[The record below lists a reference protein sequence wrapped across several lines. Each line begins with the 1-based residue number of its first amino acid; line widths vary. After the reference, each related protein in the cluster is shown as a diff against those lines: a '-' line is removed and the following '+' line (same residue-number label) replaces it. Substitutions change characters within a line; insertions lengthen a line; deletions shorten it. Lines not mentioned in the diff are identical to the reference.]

1 MNYYLKRIYLIAILT
16 FISVGIYAQSG
27 TEKITVSFKDISLK
41 EAMPMIEEVSA
52 YTFFYD
58 ATETDLEQH
67 VSLTANNEEIRLA
80 LRRMFGPTNLFRFKF
95 SKKQILLIS
104 PNRSL
109 P

>member
-67 VSLTANNEEIRLA
+67 VSLTANNEEYVWRYAVCLGRPTYRLN
-80 LRRMFGPTNLFRFKF
+80 FPKNRFF
-95 SKKQILLIS
+95 
-104 PNRSL
+104 
-109 P
+109 